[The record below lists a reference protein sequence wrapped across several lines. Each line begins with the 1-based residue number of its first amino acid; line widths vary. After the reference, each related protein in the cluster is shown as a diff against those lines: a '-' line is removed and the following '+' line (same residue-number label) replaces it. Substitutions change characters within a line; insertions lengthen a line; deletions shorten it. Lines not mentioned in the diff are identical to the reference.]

1 MPAKG
6 ETEAFLEV
14 LLAVGVQIP
23 LYLVIFFWNP
33 MLSLITPAAWF
44 SSLLL
49 DFYTTWRFYR
59 EDPSRFTVEERNRI
73 FSRLVSKFGF
83 KRATMAFALAAEI
96 PFAALLAAILIPPI
110 SSFLLGTVADPVASL
125 SVSLMVLSLS
135 HIQAAIKNF
144 RIELKRRRK
153 ETTHMRIL
161 SFIRGDDRCKW
172 MKG

>member
-14 LLAVGVQIP
+14 LLAVGIQIP
-23 LYLVIFFWNP
+23 LYIFIFFWIP
-33 MLSLITPAAWF
+33 ALSPVAPLAWF

-59 EDPSRFTVEERNRI
+59 EDSSRFDDKERNKI

-83 KRATMAFALAAEI
+83 EKAIVAFALVAEI
-96 PFAALLAAILIPPI
+96 PFATLLAAMLIPPI
-110 SSFLLGTVADPVASL
+110 SSFLTGTVLDPATST
-125 SVSLMVLSLS
+125 SVSLMVLSSS
-135 HIQAAIKNF
+135 HIQAAAKNL
-144 RIELKRRRK
+144 RIELKRRKR

-161 SFIRGDDRCKW
+161 SFIGGDHR
-172 MKG
+172 